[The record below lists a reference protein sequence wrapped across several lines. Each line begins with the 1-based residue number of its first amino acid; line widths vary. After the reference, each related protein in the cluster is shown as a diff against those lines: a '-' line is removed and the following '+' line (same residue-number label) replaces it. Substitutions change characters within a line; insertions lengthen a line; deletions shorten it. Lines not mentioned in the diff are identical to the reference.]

1 MLFLEGYRNKLDA
14 RRNVNQGKCFSFFL
28 RAYGF
33 ELLCTRNSM
42 EEMAEILQKVKNGRF
57 LREK

>member
-1 MLFLEGYRNKLDA
+1 MVF
-14 RRNVNQGKCFSFFL
+14 FFFFL

-33 ELLCTRNSM
+33 ELLCTGNNM